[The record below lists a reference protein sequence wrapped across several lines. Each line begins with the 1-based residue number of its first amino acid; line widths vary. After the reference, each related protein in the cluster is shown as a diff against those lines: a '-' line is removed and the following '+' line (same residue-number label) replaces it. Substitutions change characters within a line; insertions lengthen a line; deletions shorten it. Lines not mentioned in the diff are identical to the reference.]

1 MSKGCL
7 PLCIDDWMMK
17 GLYGGG
23 FSEKEKIYGV
33 VRPVLSCGIFEMK
46 EIVRCLTISLALLI
60 LFGLLCSIRPLG
72 GV

>member
-1 MSKGCL
+1 
-7 PLCIDDWMMK
+7 MMK

-23 FSEKEKIYGV
+23 FSEKEKFYEV
-33 VRPVLSCGIFEMK
+33 VRPVLSCGIFGIK
-46 EIVRCLTISLALLI
+46 KIVGCSMISLALLT